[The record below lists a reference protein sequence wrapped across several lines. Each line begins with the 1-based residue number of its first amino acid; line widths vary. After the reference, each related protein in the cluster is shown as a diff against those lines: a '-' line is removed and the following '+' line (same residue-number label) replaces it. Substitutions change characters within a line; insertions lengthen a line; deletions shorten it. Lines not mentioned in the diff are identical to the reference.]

1 MRLKYIMLL
10 TVIIGISVQAKASE
24 LPPTPF
30 STQDLQTACENI
42 HVYGHEFESDVQTT
56 HPNLERLL
64 KEFCIA
70 PLRYPKAFS
79 EGAGKNVVA
88 QAAQERNAIYSKISK
103 EIIKINEGMLIVFA
117 KFGCFRE
124 TGCGFRRKYEFIY
137 PQDMRGAYSIY
148 ENSDTYLRL
157 TIRKYRD
164 DLVKKSGF

>member
-1 MRLKYIMLL
+1 MRN
-10 TVIIGISVQAKASE
+10 QE
-24 LPPTPF
+24 
-30 STQDLQTACENI
+30 
-42 HVYGHEFESDVQTT
+42 
-56 HPNLERLL
+56 
-64 KEFCIA
+64 EFCTV

-79 EGAGKNVVA
+79 ESTEKNVAA
-88 QAAQERNAIYSKISK
+88 QAIQERNAIFSKVSK
-103 EIIKINEGMLIVFA
+103 EIIKINEGMLVVFA

-124 TGCGFRRKYEFIY
+124 AGCGFRREYELIH